1 MVVPAFLFFKS
12 NLSIVHLIKK
22 IRCGSHE
29 VAEREDGFLERWLT
43 RCSVRKAGG
52 AIGKRQVA
60 EEERYF
66 RWKEKE
72 QMEVLRKHHTEE
84 TEEIYRHEGKIQK
97 VKDDE

>member
-1 MVVPAFLFFKS
+1 AVYNILITRPFLCFYS
-12 NLSIVHLIKK
+12 QIRLVADLI
-22 IRCGSHE
+22 
-29 VAEREDGFLERWLT
+29 ERWLT